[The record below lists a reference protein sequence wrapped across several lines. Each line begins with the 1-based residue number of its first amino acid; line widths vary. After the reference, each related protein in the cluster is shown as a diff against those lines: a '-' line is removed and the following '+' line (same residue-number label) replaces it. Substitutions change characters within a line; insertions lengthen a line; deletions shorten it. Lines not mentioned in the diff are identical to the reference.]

1 MPNKGLSRLAPVRR
15 LALVSLLGAFLVAG
29 CGSEGTEKP
38 LPTKVVGTLPTSTTS
53 TEQTVSG
60 GNAAAGKTVFASQGC
75 GSCHAYQPAGTNG
88 NVGPNLT
95 TALKGKTPGFI
106 QQSIVDPNA
115 EIAEGYQPNIMPQ
128 TYEQQLSKKQLAD
141 LVAFLSP
148 Q

>member
-1 MPNKGLSRLAPVRR
+1 VPNWALSRLAPVRR
-15 LALVSLLGAFLVAG
+15 LAPILLVAAFFVAG
-29 CGSEGTEKP
+29 CGGQGTSKP
-38 LPTKVVGTLPTSTTS
+38 LPTKVIGTLPTSTTG

-60 GNAAAGKTVFASQGC
+60 GNAAAGKKVFAAQGC
-75 GSCHAYQPAGTNG
+75 GSCHADQAAGTNG

-95 TALKGKTPGFI
+95 TGLKGKTPAFI

-115 EIAEGYQPNIMPQ
+115 DVTEGYQPNIMPQ
-128 TYEQQLSKKQLAD
+128 TYGDQLSKTQLAD